1 MERFPNIPWRLIGY
15 IAILAVAL
23 AVVSPVLWMAH
34 QGRLKSR
41 YEYALNRL
49 QIGDPEET
57 VIALM
62 GQPHERNWCFPLPKE
77 TDSKKMRQFHERCFI
92 QYTYFTSMEH
102 YGVSLDKDH
111 RVSGKFRSV
120 SP

>member
-1 MERFPNIPWRLIGY
+1 MGRFPNMPWKLIGY
-15 IAILAVAL
+15 IGILMIALAVA
-23 AVVSPVLWMAH
+23 SPSLRMAH
-34 QGRLKSR
+34 EGRLKRR
-41 YEYALNRL
+41 YEFALNRL

-77 TDSKKMRQFHERCFI
+77 NDSEKMKQFHERCFI
-92 QYTYFTSMEH
+92 QYTYVTFMKH
-102 YGVSLDKDH
+102 YSVSLDKNN
-111 RVSGKFRSV
+111 RVSGKFQSV